1 MKEKSEK
8 EENFYLEWEKR
19 RKKKWL
25 YVFLHGSI
33 YWGGYLQQLPY
44 FY

>member
-33 YWGGYLQQLPY
+33 YWVYLQQLPY